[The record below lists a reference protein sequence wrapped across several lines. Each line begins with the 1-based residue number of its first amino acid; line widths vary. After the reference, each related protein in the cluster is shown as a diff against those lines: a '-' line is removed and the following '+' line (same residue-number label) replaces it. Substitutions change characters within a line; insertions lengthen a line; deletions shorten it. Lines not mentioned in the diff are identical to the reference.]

1 MIWDWCRAGSGYV
14 ALALRSAGV
23 LARMF
28 LEHDVKSVTSDPNAE
43 LLGKAMEGV
52 SFSDRTRCYE

>member
-28 LEHDVKSVTSDPNAE
+28 LEHDVKSVISD
-43 LLGKAMEGV
+43 KMIEGV
-52 SFSDRTRCYE
+52 IFSDRTSCYE